1 MWHQDNNMHKITNLR
16 NYWSSKLREIM
27 EEKTP
32 LLQNLCA
39 FRSLEFKAPAFILFS
54 NWYFCYY
61 HRAVTRKAMSIHY
74 TPFVRIRLLSGFF
87 FAALELYNTSIYHYC
102 LMQHKKPVFLC
113 IHLFQESSQKKPHTD
128 FIMRHSTITL
138 HVFSNPVDHY
148 SGLCVIN
155 YQPMI

>member
-1 MWHQDNNMHKITNLR
+1 MSQNKVDILERALERQKNARKEAEKI
-16 NYWSSKLREIM
+16 
-27 EEKTP
+27 
-32 LLQNLCA
+32 
-39 FRSLEFKAPAFILFS
+39 LENKS
-54 NWYFCYY
+54 
-61 HRAVTRKAMSIHY
+61 
-74 TPFVRIRLLSGFF
+74 
-87 FAALELYNTSIYHYC
+87 LELYNTSIYHYC